1 VSARTR
7 IWLIV
12 AALAVAAVAVTLGVV
27 ALTRD
32 EPAGEAVKPPPLYL
46 DLGVRN
52 DEQAKTLRRAARLYA
67 GGQLPEAARLFARYQ
82 SPEARVGAA
91 FASWP
96 RTLDRLRALPTGLAV
111 VRLNRGIV
119 HAALGDEDEARA
131 ELRAAAR
138 VQPDTPYA
146 VKAGD
151 VLHPRF
157 APGLPAFVPSTPFPK
172 RLDRLA
178 SPEQFAIIE
187 REGKAQD
194 ATVDAVLRY
203 GVALQ
208 RLGRPVSARREFDRA
223 AGERRDAETLT
234 AAAFRQG
241 SSRVGVRAAR
251 PAHAPLSG
259 RADRPLPPRAR
270 AALDRRRGGCQETA
284 SAGIRR
290 RPDNPPGQGSEALS
304 RPSLRHGSVLAPDE
318 PNGLWRPVEIAGTL
332 SPPKSDVDSVR
343 RGHKVR

>member
-27 ALTRD
+27 ALTRN
-32 EPAGEAVKPPPLYL
+32 EQAGEAVKPPPLYL

-67 GGQLPEAARLFARYQ
+67 DGQLPEAARLFARYQ

-96 RTLDRLRALPTGLAV
+96 RTLVRLRALPTGLAV

-119 HAALGDEDEARA
+119 HAALGDEDEARV
-131 ELRAAAR
+131 EFRAAAR

-172 RLDRLA
+172 RFDRLP

-208 RLGRPVSARREFDRA
+208 RLGRPVSAQREFDRA
-223 AGERRDAETLT
+223 ARKRRDAETLT
-234 AAAFRQG
+234 AAALARFDKD
-241 SSRVGVRAAR
+241 R
-251 PAHAPLSG
+251 PAAAFSRLGPLTRRYPTAQTVRFHLALALLWIGDVADAKRQLRLAHDGGPQTRLG
-259 RADRPLPPRAR
+259 REAKRF
-270 AALDRRRGGCQETA
+270 LDR
-284 SAGIRR
+284 
-290 RPDNPPGQGSEALS
+290 L
-304 RPSLRHGSVLAPDE
+304 
-318 PNGLWRPVEIAGTL
+318 
-332 SPPKSDVDSVR
+332 
-343 RGHKVR
+343 

>member
-1 VSARTR
+1 MSARTR
-7 IWLIV
+7 TWLIV

-67 GGQLPEAARLFARYQ
+67 DGQLPEAARLFARYQ

-131 ELRAAAR
+131 EFRAAAR

-172 RLDRLA
+172 RLDRLS

-187 REGKAQD
+187 REGRAAD
-194 ATVDAVLRY
+194 APVDAVLRY

-208 RLGRPVSARREFDRA
+208 RLGRPISAQREFDRA
-223 AGERRDAETLT
+223 VRERRDAETLT
-234 AAAFRQG
+234 AAALARFDKD
-241 SSRVGVRAAR
+241 R
-251 PAHAPLSG
+251 PASAFSRLGPLTRRYPAVQTVRFHLGLALLWIGDVSDAKRQLRQAYDGGPQTRLG
-259 RADRPLPPRAR
+259 REAKRF
-270 AALDRRRGGCQETA
+270 LDR
-284 SAGIRR
+284 
-290 RPDNPPGQGSEALS
+290 L
-304 RPSLRHGSVLAPDE
+304 
-318 PNGLWRPVEIAGTL
+318 
-332 SPPKSDVDSVR
+332 
-343 RGHKVR
+343 

>member
-1 VSARTR
+1 VSPRTR
-7 IWLIV
+7 VWLIV
-12 AALAVAAVAVTLGVV
+12 APLAVAAVAVTLGIVV
-27 ALTRD
+27 ITRD
-32 EPAGEAVKPPPLYL
+32 EPTGEAVAPPPLYL

-67 GGQLPEAARLFARYQ
+67 DGQLPEAARLFARYR

-96 RTLDRLRALPTGLAV
+96 RTLDRLRTLPTGLAV

-131 ELRAAAR
+131 EFRAATR

-157 APGLPAFVPSTPFPK
+157 APGLPAFVPTAPFPK
-172 RLDRLA
+172 RLDRLS

-187 REGKAQD
+187 REGKAPN
-194 ATVDAVLRY
+194 APVDAVLRY

-208 RLGRPVSARREFDRA
+208 RLGRPISAQREFDRA
-223 AGERRDAETLT
+223 VRKRRDAETLT
-234 AAAFRQG
+234 AAALASFDKD
-241 SSRVGVRAAR
+241 R
-251 PAHAPLSG
+251 PASAFSRLGPLTRRYPAAQTVRFHLG
-259 RADRPLPPRAR
+259 LALLWIGDVADAKRQLRQAYDGGPQTRLGMEAKRF
-270 AALDRRRGGCQETA
+270 LDR
-284 SAGIRR
+284 
-290 RPDNPPGQGSEALS
+290 L
-304 RPSLRHGSVLAPDE
+304 
-318 PNGLWRPVEIAGTL
+318 
-332 SPPKSDVDSVR
+332 
-343 RGHKVR
+343 